1 MATNADL
8 TGRTALVTGG
18 ARGLGLACAIG
29 MAEKGAAVALA
40 DIDLRTAEKAA
51 AGLRGAGHRALAV
64 QCDVSDRTQATAAV
78 EQVTGELGGLDI
90 LVNNAGLHLTHYNRP
105 FAEQSEADIKAL
117 FDVNVHGII
126 NCTLA
131 SRPALAASEHA
142 AVLNISSMAGIS
154 SKTPYGVSKLAVRG
168 LTMAFADELSGDDI
182 RVNAI
187 APGLMATHNAV
198 TDLDPQL
205 VDQIVNKTQLIHRL
219 GSETDIVDAALYLCS
234 DQAGF
239 VTGVTLPV
247 TGGALLAI

>member
-1 MATNADL
+1 MATIADL
-8 TGRTALVTGG
+8 TGRAALVTGG
-18 ARGLGLACAIG
+18 ARGLGLACATG
-29 MAEKGAAVALA
+29 MADMGAEVALA
-40 DIDLRTAEKAA
+40 DVDLRTAEKAA
-51 AGLRGAGHRALAV
+51 AGLREAGYRAIAV
-64 QCDVSDRTQATAAV
+64 QCDVSDRAQATMAV

-168 LTMAFADELSGDDI
+168 LTMAFADELSGDGI

-187 APGLMATHNAV
+187 APGLIATRNAV
-198 TDLDPQL
+198 TDLDPRL
-205 VDQIVNKTQLIHRL
+205 VDQIINRTQLIHRL